1 MLRSRLCVL
10 RGKGEE
16 ALEAVGECPLD
27 PGGYFICKGIEK
39 VCLMQE
45 QLSKNRIILELDPKG
60 SYSASVTSSTAE
72 RKSRTVIA
80 LRNNR
85 IQLQHNSIGED
96 VPVVAVLKALG
107 VTSDQEIAS
116 LIGPEMELQEALSA
130 SLEEAATLGLFS
142 QVRPTCTL
150 V

>member
-1 MLRSRLCVL
+1 
-10 RGKGEE
+10 
-16 ALEAVGECPLD
+16 
-27 PGGYFICKGIEK
+27 
-39 VCLMQE
+39 MQE